1 MGAMQAWVRA
11 MRTQTWHMDS
21 DARQGMTRGLYSTR
35 PAAPADESNI
45 PPRGRARAEYSKP

>member
-1 MGAMQAWVRA
+1 MGESDADADMAHV
-11 MRTQTWHMDS
+11 DS
-21 DARQGMTRGLYSTR
+21 DAQAGMTRGLYSTR